1 MSDEKAGDG
10 IHNDHYCS
18 HPGCKKWGGL
28 GYSKNKIDNPQW
40 WCSEHYPYWDV
51 ARAAAR

>member
-10 IHNDHYCS
+10 IHINHYCS

-28 GYSKNKIDNPQW
+28 GYSNNKIDAPQW

-51 ARAAAR
+51 PRSAAR